1 MKPTEIEK
9 QNLEAHVEICAVRYA
24 SLETKLDNLEHR
36 IDKVELHLIDIKDRL
51 IASLQPQPQP
61 QQSKADAPKEN
72 ADPYKTMIAIG
83 TTIIGVLITGIITLL
98 VKLS

>member
-1 MKPTEIEK
+1 MKATAIEK

-24 SLETKLDNLEHR
+24 NLETKLENLEER
-36 IDKVELHLIDIKDRL
+36 MDKVEEHLLDIKNTLFNVVQVRPTE
-51 IASLQPQPQP
+51 QPRP
-61 QQSKADAPKEN
+61 SGEDAN
-72 ADPYKTMIAIG
+72 PYKTMIAIG

>member
-51 IASLQPQPQP
+51 TASLQPQQ